1 MKFFKKEEPVADIE
15 ADDRPRGTWA
25 SSGRMSDEEAHR
37 NVKYNIPS
45 VFQQT
50 MYMFKTQMALY
61 SKRKS
66 IYVVLVMAVLI
77 PLIYMGLNSIID
89 LSLLGEASGS
99 GMIGILLCMMPFIM
113 SLFTAFICGSAI
125 PNEFT
130 ERSAYMNMAL
140 PMSRASFCLGKYLAG
155 LVITLGV
162 FVFAYGMA
170 MAGTMTEYDYFDEG
184 ALGLSFTMTVLA
196 TLFYSSFA
204 FFMGCV
210 LKRGAALVSLLLMV
224 LVVPLIE
231 IYLYANDYMSN
242 DAFVLL
248 PNLLPDM
255 ACISLGSS
263 FAVSPVGMVNAL
275 VNVIDPSTFPLLTCV
290 LISVLSSVLFL
301 SIGIYAVNR
310 REM

>member
-1 MKFFKKEEPVADIE
+1 LKFFKKEEPVANID
-15 ADDRPRGTWA
+15 ADERPRGTWE

-37 NVKYNIPS
+37 DVKYSIPS

-61 SKRKS
+61 SKRKF

-77 PLIYMGLNSIID
+77 PLIYMGLNGIVD
-89 LSLLGEASGS
+89 LALLGEASGS

-125 PNEFT
+125 PSEFT

-170 MAGTMTEYDYFDEG
+170 MIGTMTEYDYFDEG

-224 LVVPLIE
+224 MVVPIIE
-231 IYLYANDYMSN
+231 IYLYANDYMSS
-242 DAFVLL
+242 DVFVLL

-263 FAVSPVGMVNAL
+263 FAASPVGMVNAL
-275 VNVIDPSTFPLLTCV
+275 VNVIDPSTFPLPTCV
-290 LISVLSSVLFL
+290 LIAVVFSVLFL
-301 SIGIYAVNR
+301 GIGIYAVNR

>member
-1 MKFFKKEEPVADIE
+1 MKFFSKEEPVTNAE
-15 ADDRPRGTWA
+15 GDDRPRGTWE

-37 NVKYNIPS
+37 NVKYSIPN

-50 MYMFKTQMALY
+50 MYMFRTQMSLY

-66 IYVVLVMAVLI
+66 IYVMLVMAVLI
-77 PLIYMGLNSIID
+77 PIIYIGLNGLID
-89 LSLLGEASGS
+89 LSILGEASGS

-125 PNEFT
+125 PSEFT

-155 LVITLGV
+155 FVITIGV
-162 FVFAYGMA
+162 FIFAYGMA
-170 MAGTMTEYDYFDEG
+170 MIGTMSEYDYFDES
-184 ALGLSFTMTVLA
+184 ALGLSFVMTILA

-204 FFMGCV
+204 FCMGCL
-210 LKRGAALVSLLLMV
+210 LKRGAALVSLLLMIFIIP
-224 LVVPLIE
+224 LVE
-231 IYLYANDYMSN
+231 MYLYANNYMSQ
-242 DAFVLL
+242 DVFVLL

-255 ACISLGSS
+255 ACLSLGSM
-263 FAVSPVGMVNAL
+263 FAVSPVGMFNAL
-275 VNVIDPSTFPLLTCV
+275 ANVIDPSTFPVFTCV
-290 LISVLSSVLFL
+290 FISVISSIIFL
-301 SIGIYAVNR
+301 AVGIFAVNR

>member
-1 MKFFKKEEPVADIE
+1 MKFFKKDEPVADID
-15 ADDRPRGTWA
+15 ADEHPRGTWE

-37 NVKYNIPS
+37 NVKYSIPS

-77 PLIYMGLNSIID
+77 PLIYMGLNGIVD
-89 LSLLGEASGS
+89 LALLGEASGS

-125 PNEFT
+125 PSEFT

-170 MAGTMTEYDYFDEG
+170 MIGTMTEYDYFDEG

-224 LVVPLIE
+224 MVVPIIE
-231 IYLYANDYMSN
+231 IYLYANDYMSS
-242 DAFVLL
+242 DVFVLL

-263 FAVSPVGMVNAL
+263 FAASPVGMVNAL
-275 VNVIDPSTFPLLTCV
+275 VNVIDPSTFPLPTCV
-290 LISVLSSVLFL
+290 LIAVVFSVLFL
-301 SIGIYAVNR
+301 GIGIYAVNR